1 MLFYLGKDNLIGHD
15 FVSVPRALSSQH
27 KKMAL
32 QKKAPKISMLIFIL
46 ILANI

>member
-1 MLFYLGKDNLIGHD
+1 MGKDNVIAHD

-27 KKMAL
+27 KKIAS

-46 ILANI
+46 ILNEI